1 MFKKLNAFIKHSLA
15 LSTLFKASLWII
27 PVVIVAGGI
36 SYFHAAIQTKKQT
49 LEFIEKEVT
58 EYGKRESEIFV
69 LAESNHSLLK
79 AVLYQQL
86 KIPIDEQVNQIFAE
100 LLHINEDGTMRSR
113 FKDQKNLCVYAKNI
127 ADLTPEMKGRILI
140 FYHLIH
146 QYGSAWQSRFEK
158 TTILTPN
165 YTAVEYADLSHK
177 KCLPLLSK
185 IEHFFEISSKI
196 YNPERRSIWSDPYYD
211 EKSKQWLVS
220 LITPLD
226 NAQGQPIAAISND
239 VLLNHLIRHTLKQRL
254 KDTHRII
261 FGSDGRLIVHLDWM
275 DQLKKNK
282 ALNIVDLNDPQL
294 KRIFYLSKKARTT
307 VVYDE
312 IGEQYL
318 AVSKIVGPDWYFVTV
333 LPKNVVFKEA
343 WRAAQFNTLLAFI
356 VVALVIW
363 ILYRI
368 MNQQIA
374 KPLHDFVT
382 ATRRIGSSDFN
393 VKLDEHRQDELGLL
407 AESFKDMT
415 VFLTNHEIQLL
426 EYAEELEG
434 QTEELIKAKEVAESA
449 NLTKSQFIANMS
461 HELRTPLNA
470 IIGYSEMLAED
481 AEDMGEEDFVA
492 DLNKIHSAGKHLLT
506 LINDVLDISKIES
519 GKMDIY
525 AETFEVRP
533 LLDEVVNTIRPLAAK
548 NTNVIRTEF
557 SEDLSQIHTDLT
569 KVRQGLLN
577 LLSNASKFTEN
588 GEIFFSAKRDILEDS
603 EWIEFKVKDNGI
615 GMTSEQQ
622 ANVFKAFTQADASTT
637 RKYGGTGLG
646 LVITKRFIEMMDGS
660 VKMESEL
667 GKGTTFTI
675 RLPTHFTSEAEE
687 KNISESPDL
696 SKEKRKR
703 VLVIDDDKVARDLFR
718 NYLKRLGYDVHVA
731 TGGDEGLRLARQLHP
746 DAITLDVMMPGMDG
760 WMVLSA
766 LKTDPKLSNIPV
778 IIVSIVEDKQ
788 LGYSLGA
795 SDYLIKPVNRDQL
808 AHVLEKYRTGEQLP
822 HVLVVEDDPTTRQMM
837 ETMLT
842 KAGWRVSKA
851 LNGRVGLEKV
861 AESRPDLILLDLMMP
876 EMDGFEFVSRL
887 RMNEAWNNIPVVVLT
902 AKDITNEDRLRLNNY
917 VEKVVQ
923 KGAYEKDKLMS
934 DIHDLLEKSLSS

>member
-1 MFKKLNAFIKHSLA
+1 MFNKLQFFIKRSLA

-27 PVVIVAGGI
+27 PVVIAAAGI
-36 SYFHAAIQTKKQT
+36 SYFHSAVQTKKQT
-49 LEFIEKEVT
+49 LEFIRKEVF

-69 LAESNHSLLK
+69 LAENNHALLK

-86 KIPIDEQVNQIFAE
+86 KIPINEQVNQIFAE
-100 LLHINEDGTMRSR
+100 LLNANEDGTMRSR
-113 FKDQKNLCVYAKNI
+113 FKDQKNLCVYAKN
-127 ADLTPEMKGRILI
+127 AKDLSPETKGRILI

-158 TTILTPN
+158 TTILTPD
-165 YTAVEYADLSHK
+165 YTAVEYANFSKK
-177 KCLPLLSK
+177 KCLPLQSK
-185 IEHFFEISSKI
+185 IEQFFEISNKI

-211 EKSKQWLVS
+211 EKTGDWFVS

-226 NAQGQPIAAISND
+226 NAQGQAIAAIGNE
-239 VLLNHLIRHTLKQRL
+239 VLLNHLVKHTLKQRFEN
-254 KDTHRII
+254 TYRII
-261 FGSDGRLIVHLDWM
+261 FGSDGQLIAHLDWM
-275 DQLKKNK
+275 DRLKKNK
-282 ALNIVDLNDPQL
+282 PLNIVDLNDPQL
-294 KRIFYLSKKARTT
+294 KRIFHLSKNAKTT
-307 VVYDE
+307 VVYDS

-333 LPKNVVFKEA
+333 LPKTVVFKEA
-343 WRAAQFNTLLAFI
+343 WRAAKFNTVLAFI

-382 ATRRIGSSDFN
+382 ATQRIGGSDFDIQ
-393 VKLDEHRQDELGLL
+393 LDEHRQDELGVLS
-407 AESFKDMT
+407 ESFKDMT
-415 VFLTNHEIQLL
+415 TFLTNHEIQLL
-426 EYAEELEG
+426 EYAAELEG
-434 QTEELIKAKEVAESA
+434 QTEELREAKEAAESA

-481 AEDMGEEDFVA
+481 AEDLGEEDFVS
-492 DLNKIHSAGKHLLT
+492 DLRKIHSAGKHLLT

-557 SEDLSQIHTDLT
+557 ADDLSQIHTDLT

-577 LLSNASKFTEN
+577 LLSNASKFTEE
-588 GEIFFSAKRDILEDS
+588 GEILFSAKREILEDE
-603 EWIEFKVKDNGI
+603 EWIEFKVSDNGI
-615 GMTSEQQ
+615 GMTVDQQ

-660 VKMESEL
+660 IKMESEL

-675 RLPTHFTSEAEE
+675 RLPTHFTAESEE
-687 KNISESPDL
+687 KNALESTD
-696 SKEKRKR
+696 SNKEKRKR
-703 VLVIDDDKVARDLFR
+703 ILVIDDDKVARDLFR
-718 NYLKRLGYDVHVA
+718 NYLKRLNYDVHIA
-731 TGGDEGLRLARQLHP
+731 SGGDEGLRLARQLHP

-766 LKTDPKLSNIPV
+766 LKTDPKLANIPV

-795 SDYLIKPVNRDQL
+795 SDYLIKPINRDQL

-822 HVLVVEDDPTTRQMM
+822 HVLVVEDDSTTRQMM

-842 KAGWRVSKA
+842 KSGWRVSKA
-851 LNGRVGLEKV
+851 MNGRTGLEKV
-861 AESRPDLILLDLMMP
+861 AESKPDLILLDLMMP

-923 KGAYEKDKLMS
+923 KGAYEKDKLMA
-934 DIHDLLEKSLSS
+934 DIRELLEKSIS